1 MIEQATITANCN
13 RLLIMGDFNLPEID
27 YEGFDVRGTPDSY
40 PCRFFDMT
48 QDLFLVQNVFN
59 FTRVRNGQQPSKLDY
74 VFTFHDNEVED
85 MKYLSPI
92 GLSDHVGL
100 LWKLNCSLAM
110 RNSVPSSKYAHW
122 KADYE
127 QMNTYVS
134 EINWRTLL
142 DGNSVQEMW
151 NQIKSCY
158 NSVVHEHVPLVRTR
172 NKKKLSFLS
181 NETKKMINKRERLF
195 RIYCKT
201 KRGIDFDKYRK
212 IRNRVNAAIR
222 KEKLKDEERKCQ
234 VFKTNKKAFYGYVKS
249 KQKVTSRNLRVHTAN
264 GSVTKTEAETAEE
277 LSKFFQSVYIQEDD
291 CQIPDF
297 HPTGLLK
304 PSNQDKIVVNEDDV
318 YKQLSTLN
326 ENKSPGP
333 DNIHPAV
340 LKKMAGVWTYPLT
353 TLYQNS
359 LQTGTLPSDWLL
371 ADVTPIFKKGSRSD
385 ASNYRPVSLTSIP
398 CKMLERII
406 RSSLVEHIEV
416 NNLFSKHQHGFTKNR
431 SCLTNLLETIEEWTE
446 AIENGYGLDILF
458 LDYQKAF
465 DTVPH
470 HRLMEKLRWYGLH
483 TSLLSW
489 ICEFISKRSM
499 RVLVQGSCSSWNTV
513 TSGVPQGSVLGPLLF
528 LLYVNDI
535 PSLIH
540 CKSKLFADDIK
551 LWQPIKNYGDNSQ
564 LQNDLHSL
572 EHWSEKWL
580 LKFNIEKCHKMSI
593 GHNLLTAYYLTG
605 VNGAKQIEQVP
616 EERDLGIL
624 ITEEMKWSKQCNSA
638 AAKAMSVLGMIKRT
652 FNTLNK
658 DMFLTLY
665 STYIRPHLEYCI
677 QVWAPYFKKDID
689 VLEKVQRRATKLV
702 RCIKNLSYDQRLEY
716 LGLYSL
722 SRRRQRGDLIE
733 TYKILRNIEDIDYRK
748 FFIRADTV
756 QLRGHNYKLYK
767 NRSLKRCRTCFF
779 SQRVVN
785 CWNLLPQEVVEASS
799 LEIFKNRL
807 DKFMDS
813 NELGNKS

>member
-1 MIEQATITANCN
+1 M
-13 RLLIMGDFNLPEID
+13 
-27 YEGFDVRGTPDSY
+27 
-40 PCRFFDMT
+40 
-48 QDLFLVQNVFN
+48 
-59 FTRVRNGQQPSKLDY
+59 
-74 VFTFHDNEVED
+74 
-85 MKYLSPI
+85 
-92 GLSDHVGL
+92 
-100 LWKLNCSLAM
+100 
-110 RNSVPSSKYAHW
+110 
-122 KADYE
+122 
-127 QMNTYVS
+127 
-134 EINWRTLL
+134 
-142 DGNSVQEMW
+142 
-151 NQIKSCY
+151 
-158 NSVVHEHVPLVRTR
+158 
-172 NKKKLSFLS
+172 
-181 NETKKMINKRERLF
+181 
-195 RIYCKT
+195 
-201 KRGIDFDKYRK
+201 
-212 IRNRVNAAIR
+212 
-222 KEKLKDEERKCQ
+222 
-234 VFKTNKKAFYGYVKS
+234 
-249 KQKVTSRNLRVHTAN
+249 
-264 GSVTKTEAETAEE
+264 
-277 LSKFFQSVYIQEDD
+277 
-291 CQIPDF
+291 
-297 HPTGLLK
+297 
-304 PSNQDKIVVNEDDV
+304 
-318 YKQLSTLN
+318 
-326 ENKSPGP
+326 
-333 DNIHPAV
+333 
-340 LKKMAGVWTYPLT
+340 
-353 TLYQNS
+353 
-359 LQTGTLPSDWLL
+359 
-371 ADVTPIFKKGSRSD
+371 
-385 ASNYRPVSLTSIP
+385 
-398 CKMLERII
+398 
-406 RSSLVEHIEV
+406 
-416 NNLFSKHQHGFTKNR
+416 FSKHQHGFTKNR

-513 TSGVPQGSVLGPLLF
+513 MSGVPQGSVLGPLLF